1 MLKLIRFLIRH
12 FATGFHLHADP
23 RRKNIDNSAEN
34 AKINPR

>member
-12 FATGFHLHADP
+12 FAKGHHLHRDP
-23 RRKNIDNSAEN
+23 ARKNIDITAEN

>member
-12 FATGFHLHADP
+12 FAPGFHLHRDP
-23 RRKNIDNSAEN
+23 RRKNIDIAAEN